1 MNIVRVDPTLSTS
14 GNRYLLC
21 SILSQRVKRIHR
33 AQYPGDCR
41 IGPALAEARAN
52 SASGL
57 MSMDTDPIEETAP
70 GGE

>member
-33 AQYPGDCR
+33 SQYPGDCR
-41 IGPALAEARAN
+41 IGPALAEARAEI
-52 SASGL
+52 ASGN
-57 MSMDTDPIEETAP
+57 MMMDLDASEETPAS
-70 GGE
+70 E

>member
-41 IGPALAEARAN
+41 IGPALAEARA
-52 SASGL
+52 SILSGQ
-57 MSMDTDPIEETAP
+57 MTIDTDPAEETSPAA
-70 GGE
+70 E